1 MDSKRLTRGEVVCG
15 VAGIALI
22 VISVIPQWG
31 SVSLEGMSIS
41 NESDS
46 ASFSLWEAGGFGV
59 LPKLAAFLGVACVV
73 LVLVRATGAVWS
85 IPSVA
90 YLALGVAAT
99 LLMLMG
105 VAVGPSFQGAAPIG
119 IEQTRGPLLYAG
131 AVLCAVILFGGW
143 LHLQGEEP
151 DDFGNRST
159 APPPM

>member
-1 MDSKRLTRGEVVCG
+1 MDAKRLTRGEVVSG
-15 VAGIALI
+15 VAGIALM

-31 SVSLEGMSIS
+31 SVSVEGLSFANGS
-41 NESDS
+41 EG
-46 ASFSLWEAGGFGV
+46 SFSLWEAGGFGV
-59 LPKLAAFLGVACVV
+59 LPKLAAFLGMAAVV
-73 LVLVRATGAVWS
+73 LVLVRTTGAVWS
-85 IPSVA
+85 IPSVT

-105 VAVGPSFQGAAPIG
+105 VAVGPSFQGAGPIG
-119 IEQTRGPLLYAG
+119 IEETRGPLLYAG